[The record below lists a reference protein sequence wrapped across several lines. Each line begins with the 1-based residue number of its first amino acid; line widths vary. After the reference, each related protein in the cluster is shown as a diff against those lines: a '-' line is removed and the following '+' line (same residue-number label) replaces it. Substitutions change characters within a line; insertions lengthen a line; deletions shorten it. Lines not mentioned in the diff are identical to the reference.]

1 MCFSLVRAH
10 CSRTLLITAVL
21 NTSWSF
27 KSNAACS
34 MGRTLWAVLSITKGV
49 VAAWWQWQRLLG
61 CSGPW
66 HSGPITISERKKTT
80 KKHPHRQSPVRWR
93 SAMPSARRFDWS
105 RQNSHDHITRMNAD
119 RKLPK
124 EPDCHCSMLPLV
136 FTTKLFLIFSPPLS
150 VCVCVC
156 YPNVVLFFFLSFYQ
170 PVTAR
175 CRSPFL

>member
-27 KSNAACS
+27 KRNAACS

-136 FTTKLFLIFSPPLS
+136 FTTKLFLIFSPPS
-150 VCVCVC
+150 ECVCVC